1 MVARVSKSESKQ
13 RAKLADMRRVTIL
26 YTFEHLS
33 RWVRAFEQ
41 VIDQTMHTVMVL
53 QRVKH
58 STKASGYVGN
68 KPWPCATISKSWYL
82 K

>member
-41 VIDQTMHTVMVL
+41 VIDQTMHTVCVA
-53 QRVKH
+53 RCE
-58 STKASGYVGN
+58 TTWGRGN
-68 KPWPCATISKSWYL
+68 WG
-82 K
+82 